1 MVNAWKEP
9 VVWFVPC
16 PLSNTI
22 SFSAPGKY
30 IYIWNYD
37 HATHIFTYNGMM
49 THLLSPD
56 TDFDFLHIRCDLY
69 WWGSDC
75 GIRSVYIVTQSLLW
89 TTLLHIPKLE
99 TILIYNPNYHFL

>member
-49 THLLSPD
+49 THLLSPNGMIVL
-56 TDFDFLHIRCDLY
+56 TLTLISYISTVICT
-69 WWGSDC
+69 GGAVIVESDQF
-75 GIRSVYIVTQSLLW
+75 I
-89 TTLLHIPKLE
+89 
-99 TILIYNPNYHFL
+99 